1 MFTPSETFELIFLL
15 LGWWLDGERRALVVV
30 VPVCQN
36 LSSNSTRERVG
47 GGRAST
53 SAEGKGGRRQRY
65 VEEYYGTAGSLVLSR
80 FALVTRGIH
89 QMFISMR
96 IYFALF
102 EYANTRQ
109 RRILGISSA
118 SPLLSL
124 PLRFMFCTE
133 LF

>member
-1 MFTPSETFELIFLL
+1 VFTPSETIELIFLL

-36 LSSNSTRERVG
+36 LSSNSTRERG
-47 GGRAST
+47 GVGRAST
-53 SAEGKGGRRQRY
+53 SAEGKGGRRQRC
-65 VEEYYGTAGSLVLSR
+65 VEECYGTAGSLVLSR

-89 QMFISMR
+89 QMFMSVR
-96 IYFALF
+96 LYFALF

-118 SPLLSL
+118 SPLLPL
-124 PLRFMFCTE
+124 PLRFVLCAE